1 MNREKKKDEMELPL
15 SKESVSLCEYKDIIH
30 GMDAMHRIY
39 ERWDNGRARQLSA
52 HTESVDELVISLWK
66 WWWCQPTG
74 SHSFFLQFFLCIVAA
89 IHDTAAT
96 VVVVVVVIGKQR
108 KRRKRLIK
116 FCVLCSSN

>member
-1 MNREKKKDEMELPL
+1 MELPL

-74 SHSFFLQFFLCIVAA
+74 SHSFFAVFSL
-89 IHDTAAT
+89 HR
-96 VVVVVVVIGKQR
+96 GR
-108 KRRKRLIK
+108 HSRHSGNRSSS
-116 FCVLCSSN
+116 SSNRQTKKKKKEVN